1 VDSQTKREIIRTYD
15 QKRGYRVGFMNRSDF
30 KIDHFIPLCAG
41 GSNSE
46 DNLWPQHRSVYD
58 RTDPVEQEVCKAL
71 SRGQIRQAKAI
82 ELIRRM
88 KTDLDEVEAVASF
101 ISRF

>member
-1 VDSQTKREIIRTYD
+1 
-15 QKRGYRVGFMNRSDF
+15 
-30 KIDHFIPLCAG
+30 
-41 GSNSE
+41 
-46 DNLWPQHRSVYD
+46 VYD

-88 KTDLDEVEAVASF
+88 KTDLDEVETVAHF